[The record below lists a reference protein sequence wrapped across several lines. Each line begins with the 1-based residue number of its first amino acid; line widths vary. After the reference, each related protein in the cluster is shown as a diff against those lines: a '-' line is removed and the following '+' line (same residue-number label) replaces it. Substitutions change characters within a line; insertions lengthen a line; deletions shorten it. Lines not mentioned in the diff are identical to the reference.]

1 MTKEVKAMARTVS
14 IKAIDS
20 RIERLTSEMRKAQET
35 YDTLVNE
42 LEELKKKKRDA
53 QSKAIMKA
61 FQKSNRTFEE
71 VINFLNP
78 M

>member
-1 MTKEVKAMARTVS
+1 MARTVS

-42 LEELKKKKRDA
+42 LEELKKKKRDV
-53 QSKAIMKA
+53 QSKTIMKA
-61 FQKSNRTFEE
+61 FLKSNRTFEE

>member
-1 MTKEVKAMARTVS
+1 
-14 IKAIDS
+14 
-20 RIERLTSEMRKAQET
+20 MRKAQET

-42 LEELKKKKRDA
+42 LEELKKKKRDV
-53 QSKAIMKA
+53 QSKTIMKA
-61 FQKSNRTFEE
+61 FLKSTRTFEE